1 MSTSTANPAAT
12 HKLYIETVGCQMNM
26 LDSEMVVADLR
37 RQGYELA
44 DNVTDADTILFNT
57 CSVREQ
63 AENKTYSALGR
74 LRQAKK
80 DNPEKIIG
88 VMGCMAQKDQ
98 KLIFKRA
105 PYVDIVV
112 GPGQLQQIPGL
123 IDKVRAEG
131 GKHTAVSL
139 GRTDGKLMDIKRSHE
154 TFDPLRDPT
163 MRPTPFQAFLR
174 IQIGCDKFCTYCIVP
189 MTRGPEQGRH
199 PQQIYD
205 EAVILADQGAKE
217 IILLGQTVNSYRH
230 VDKDKTETRLADLL
244 HKLHDING
252 IERLKFVTSYPKD
265 MGYDLLTTIRDLKKC
280 SPYLH
285 VPLQS
290 GSDAVLKRM
299 KRGYT
304 VGEYRD
310 MMARINETLGD
321 KAAVS
326 SDFIVGFCGET
337 DAEFQETVDLVEECR
352 FKNSFIFKYSERP
365 GTKAHDQLPDDVPF
379 EVKRRRNNELLQ
391 IQNRISEEDNQKFL
405 GRTVEVLVEGPSKR
419 HDAAVNE
426 IKDGKAEDLNRVVV
440 GDPGAAGK
448 SDLVQLDTT
457 QQDAARLQK
466 QQFEGK
472 PLQLTG
478 RTHCDRI
485 VVFDG
490 SPRLIGQML
499 PIGVYEVCGL
509 TLLGTA
515 VSESKADLI
524 SLV

>member
-1 MSTSTANPAAT
+1 MYGSEGSATDLQTS
-12 HKLYIETVGCQMNM
+12 
-26 LDSEMVVADLR
+26 
-37 RQGYELA
+37 
-44 DNVTDADTILFNT
+44 
-57 CSVREQ
+57 
-63 AENKTYSALGR
+63 
-74 LRQAKK
+74 
-80 DNPEKIIG
+80 
-88 VMGCMAQKDQ
+88 
-98 KLIFKRA
+98 A
-105 PYVDIVV
+105 PYVDLVV
-112 GPGQLQQIPGL
+112 GPGQLKEIPGL
-123 IDKVRAEG
+123 IDKVRTG
-131 GKHTAVSL
+131 GGRQTAVSL
-139 GRTDGKLMDIKRSHE
+139 GRTDGKLTDIKRSHE

-217 IILLGQTVNSYRH
+217 ITLLGQTVNSYRFIDQ
-230 VDKDKTETRLADLL
+230 DKQETRLADLL
-244 HKLHDING
+244 RKLHDING
-252 IERLKFVTSYPKD
+252 LERIKFVTSYPKD
-265 MGYDLLTTIRDLKKC
+265 MTYDLLTTIRDLEKC
-280 SPYLH
+280 STYLH

-304 VGEYRD
+304 VSQYRD

-365 GTKAHDQLPDDVPF
+365 GTKAHNQLPDDVPF
-379 EVKRRRNNELLQ
+379 DVKRRRNNELLQ
-391 IQNRISEEDNQKFL
+391 IQNRISEEDNQLFL
-405 GRTVEVLVEGPSKR
+405 GRTVDVLVEGPSKR

-426 IKDGKAEDLNRVVV
+426 IASAAPEEDLNRVVV
-440 GDPGAAGK
+440 GDPAVDAGN
-448 SDLVQLDTT
+448 SNLVQLAKSEPTPAKIHE
-457 QQDAARLQK
+457 QQLA
-466 QQFEGK
+466 GK

-478 RTHCDRI
+478 RTLCDRI

-490 SPRLIGQML
+490 SPRLIGQTL
-499 PIGVYEVCGL
+499 PIGIYEVSGL
-509 TLLGTA
+509 TLMGTA
-515 VSESKADLI
+515 VSEAKSELI
-524 SLV
+524 SLN